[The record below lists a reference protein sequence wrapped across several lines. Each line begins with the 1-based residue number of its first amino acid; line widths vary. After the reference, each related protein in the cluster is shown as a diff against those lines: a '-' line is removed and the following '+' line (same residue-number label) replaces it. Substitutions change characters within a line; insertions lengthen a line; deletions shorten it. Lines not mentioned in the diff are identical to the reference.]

1 MDGWP
6 GFSGSIR
13 RPPLPE
19 PAPGMRP
26 AGARGMGAKGRRRGP
41 LQPWLPGLA
50 PQRAGSWPGLAR
62 LVISGKHELRNVAAV
77 RVYAAQMAG
86 GP

>member
-26 AGARGMGAKGRRRGP
+26 AGARGMGA
-41 LQPWLPGLA
+41 
-50 PQRAGSWPGLAR
+50 RADG
-62 LVISGKHELRNVAAV
+62 AV
-77 RVYAAQMAG
+77 RFSLG
-86 GP
+86 CPDSRRSGPDPGRGSRGLPYPGNMSWVTWRR

>member
-6 GFSGSIR
+6 GFFGSIR
-13 RPPLPE
+13 WPPLPE

-26 AGARGMGAKGRRRGP
+26 AGARGMGARADGAVRFS
-41 LQPWLPGLA
+41 PGCPGS

-62 LVISGKHELRNVAAV
+62 LVISGKHQLRNVAAV